1 MVLVTGGSGLVGSHI
16 LYELLSEGRDVRAL
30 RRSVRST
37 ELVAQL
43 FVYYNPD
50 QGADMFSRIEWVDG
64 DVNDI
69 VSLREALS
77 GVDYV
82 YHCAAI
88 VSFLPGDRQR
98 MIKVNVEG
106 TANLVNL
113 CLQMGVK
120 KLCHCSSVAAIGRPE
135 RGNRI
140 DESLVWKTSGTNSW
154 YAISKYGA
162 EREVWRGVEE
172 GLNTVIVNPT
182 VVIGPGDASRSSA
195 QLYKSVQN
203 GLLFYSR
210 GVTGFVDVRDVASA
224 MCLLMDSNICG
235 ERYILSGENLSYK
248 KVFELLAHSAGG
260 KPPRFHAGPILSEI
274 AWRIEKLRQ
283 LFVGGKPLITKETAR
298 SGQSVRF
305 FSNEKFIKATGF
317 QFRSIAEAAE
327 NTAGFYKKWA

>member
-16 LYELLSEGRDVRAL
+16 LYELISEGQAVRAL
-30 RRSVRST
+30 RRSVQST
-37 ELVAQL
+37 ELVAHL

-50 QGADMFSRIEWVDG
+50 KGMDMFSRIEWVDG

-69 VSLREALS
+69 ISLREALG
-77 GVDYV
+77 GVDHV

-98 MIKVNVEG
+98 MMKVNVEG

-135 RGNRI
+135 RGNQVN
-140 DESLVWKTSGTNSW
+140 ESLVWKTSATNSW

-162 EREVWRGVEE
+162 EREVWRGAEE

-195 QLYKSVQN
+195 QLYKSVQK
-203 GLLFYSR
+203 GLLFYPR

-224 MCLLMDSNICG
+224 MCLLMNGDICG
-235 ERYILSGENLSYK
+235 ERFILSGENLSYK
-248 KVFELLAHSAGG
+248 KVFELLAHYAGV

-274 AWRIEKLRQ
+274 AWRIEKLRK

-305 FSNEKFIKATGF
+305 FSNEKFTKATGF

-327 NTAGFYKKWA
+327 NTAGFYKKRA